1 MPDVTYSTGS
11 AAPKALRIYSTET
24 AGRYYVEIADI
35 SANSLTTDFDITF
48 GGVYTA
54 TVSAMSY
61 VYNSLYNKTATEDVQ
76 NVLKALVAYSNAVEG
91 SN

>member
-1 MPDVTYSTGS
+1 
-11 AAPKALRIYSTET
+11 
-24 AGRYYVEIADI
+24 
-35 SANSLTTDFDITF
+35 
-48 GGVYTA
+48 
-54 TVSAMSY
+54 MSY